1 MQNKTEQL
9 QRYKHW
15 AEVYIVLQVV
25 TFSLLHALMLPRIKD
40 TATLDL
46 VAFIEGAIAG
56 VTLLLIILLLR
67 YRSAFKDELALT
79 KFHNNLFDERRALI
93 RQKAGFPT
101 LVIVGV
107 IVTVVGAVAA
117 YLDRTVSL
125 TLMAAGIFVLL
136 FHLIAKAWFAS
147 KI

>member
-15 AEVYIVLQVV
+15 AEVFIVLQVV
-25 TFSLLHALMLPRIKD
+25 IFSLLHALMLPRIKD

-46 VAFIEGAIAG
+46 VAFIEGVVAG
-56 VTLLLIILLLR
+56 VTLLLVILLLR

-79 KFHNNLFDERRALI
+79 KFHNYLFDERRALI
-93 RQKAGFPT
+93 RQKAGFPI

-107 IVTVVGAVAA
+107 VVTVVGAVAA

-125 TLMAAGIFVLL
+125 TLIAAGLFVLL